1 MPARRD
7 PYKDAY
13 STLDRAIGARGSER
27 QALIEESIRL
37 FHAARAL
44 EAKLAEQAATRT
56 SRRRS
61 FGPKPT
67 TH

>member
-13 STLDRAIGARGSER
+13 ATLDRAIGARGSER

-37 FHAARAL
+37 FHAARTL
-44 EAKLAEQAATRT
+44 EATLAEHAAART
-56 SRRRS
+56 ARRRS
-61 FGPKPT
+61 FGPKPA